1 MVFYQIDLFA
11 FTTHAPRT
19 VTLHAPA
26 TVLRYKI
33 LGSDFFLV
41 YIRIYFKSIPLVK
54 SFFLWFL
61 LGSVAVMTKA
71 YPNEDR
77 SDLILLQ
84 DIASYLLL
92 ACGLIYIISVS
103 LENFGC

>member
-1 MVFYQIDLFA
+1 MY
-11 FTTHAPRT
+11 
-19 VTLHAPA
+19 
-26 TVLRYKI
+26 
-33 LGSDFFLV
+33 S
-41 YIRIYFKSIPLVK
+41 KSNPLVN

-71 YPNEDR
+71 YPNVDR

-92 ACGLIYIISVS
+92 ACGLIYVISVS
-103 LENFGC
+103 LEHFGVSM